1 LEKTPEVLEVAMK
14 VLLKIEFELDMD
26 SVPKNIGEIIFDN
39 IVLPGVIIGDKGEN
53 EYDIFVENFT
63 LMETKISGD

>member
-1 LEKTPEVLEVAMK
+1 MK